1 MEIILK
7 KIPIKRFIDG
17 VKQREQTFILK
28 PNDLLEY
35 GFTESQ
41 IKRIAEDWDSNKIS
55 RRDSSYRY
63 EASPKY

>member
-7 KIPIKRFIDG
+7 KIPIKLYIDG
-17 VKQREQTFILK
+17 VRQREQTFVIK
-28 PNDLLEY
+28 PNELLEH

-41 IKRIAEDWDSNKIS
+41 IKKIAEDWDSNKIS
-55 RRDSSYRY
+55 RRDSSFRY

>member
-7 KIPIKRFIDG
+7 KIPIKRYING
-17 VKQREQTFILK
+17 IKQREETFILK
-28 PNDLLEY
+28 PSELLEH

-55 RRDSSYRY
+55 RRDSSFRY

>member
-1 MEIILK
+1 
-7 KIPIKRFIDG
+7 

-28 PNDLLEY
+28 PNDLLEH